1 MPARS
6 DGDSW
11 VAPFRR
17 QVKLTTGVGWSV
29 LGSRGAMR
37 LMVREPDQRAQ
48 SITLPYP
55 WSEEGA
61 AKALPRIQQIYKRY
75 ATGDISLA
83 VAAQRAETASSNQQ
97 LSWPELIQE
106 FRKFRPQAND
116 RTWKQK
122 YLPVLERAAALF
134 DGNHKKPADGTALCM
149 QALEKWEHGSRQRQL
164 MRQNLF
170 AFLHWAVER
179 GQLKS
184 CYLPPAHLPEIRK
197 PKRVGYALNDS
208 QILLLLDSLP
218 EGERHEPWRFAIQ
231 LLAVYGLR
239 PEELRYLAVKWGPGG
254 QELWCNYRKSK
265 GGRRGDRTEP
275 RRLYPLLVR
284 DHTGSPI
291 DWHLQERLS
300 IGEKRPPL
308 GEPGHGAEALLT
320 YLRRKPVWRSL
331 QEEAKHLDEKLVP
344 YTFRHR
350 YAKESHAAGIP
361 IANIAAAMGH
371 TVEVHLQSYA
381 RFTPDATAD
390 FYAAHNS
397 KHSQPVSLHTKTDE
411 ASTLVGKKGLLSP

>member
-1 MPARS
+1 MPARPA
-6 DGDSW
+6 DDSW
-11 VAPFRR
+11 IAPFRR
-17 QVKLTTGVGWSV
+17 QVKHTTGAGWSV
-29 LGSRGAMR
+29 LDSRGAMR
-37 LMVREPDQRAQ
+37 LMVREPNQQAQ

-75 ATGDISLA
+75 ATGDMSLLD
-83 VAAQRAETASSNQQ
+83 AAQRAETASSNQQ
-97 LSWPELIQE
+97 LDWPQLIKE

-122 YLPVLERAAALF
+122 YLPVLNRAAVLF
-134 DGNHKKPADGTALCM
+134 DGTHKKPADGTALCM

-170 AFLHWAVER
+170 AFLNWAVER
-179 GQLKS
+179 RQLKS

-197 PKRVGYALNDS
+197 PKRVGYALSDS
-208 QILLLLDSLP
+208 QIIQLLESLP
-218 EGERHEPWRFAIQ
+218 AGDRHERWRFAIQ
-231 LLAVYGLR
+231 LLTVYGLR
-239 PEELRYLAVKWGPGG
+239 PEELRYLAVKHGPAGD
-254 QELWCNYRKSK
+254 ELWCTYRKSK
-265 GGRRGDRTEP
+265 GGRKGDRTEP

-284 DHTGSPI
+284 DHTGVPI

-300 IGEKRPPL
+300 IGEERPPL
-308 GEPGHGAEALLT
+308 GKSGHGAEALLT
-320 YLRRKPVWRSL
+320 YLRRKPVWSSL
-331 QEEAKHLDEKLVP
+331 QEQANHLDEKLVP

-390 FYAAHNS
+390 LYAAHNARLS
-397 KHSQPVSLHTKTDE
+397 GVVNRAANGKH
-411 ASTLVGKKGLLSP
+411 